1 MTEVLDSFK
10 KSILEEVNEIWEE
23 EICLDTAKDNKC
35 ERPSILFILTIS
47 SSNMET
53 TDLKILMIFTNA

>member
-35 ERPSILFILTIS
+35 ERTSILFILTIS